1 MIKSKRQL
9 SSASAFASASAFVVL
24 FAACG
29 REAPPPSPD
38 NPQPAVP
45 NLAGVEVMVLPAHPA
60 VGGVPAG
67 FDDALSAVL
76 ATEYDNVEWVLPA
89 ELIRAAERNP
99 ILDVDPTS
107 LSVSILRSDEE
118 THIRDPLFGDLRKLG
133 ALVGARYAVVV
144 YRVAYYVPADTTG
157 SGRIDG
163 PGRIEAAVAIVD
175 TIGGRI
181 LWRGLAAGERG
192 PPGDEVVLATAV
204 QRIATLIG
212 PAQ

>member
-1 MIKSKRQL
+1 MSESKRRQ
-9 SSASAFASASAFVVL
+9 ASASASALAFAVV
-24 FAACG
+24 FMAAACA

-38 NPQPAVP
+38 TPQPAVP

-60 VGGVPAG
+60 PGGVPAG
-67 FDDALSAVL
+67 FDEALSAVL
-76 ATEYDNVEWVLPA
+76 STEFDNVEWVLPA

-107 LSVSILRSDEE
+107 LSVSILRSDDA

-133 ALVGARYAVVV
+133 GLVGARYAVVV
-144 YRVAYYVPADTTG
+144 YRTGYVVPADSVG
-157 SGRIDG
+157 GH
-163 PGRIEAAVAIVD
+163 GRIEAAIAIVD
-175 TIGGRI
+175 TVGGRI

-192 PPGDEVVLATAV
+192 PAGDEVVLATAV